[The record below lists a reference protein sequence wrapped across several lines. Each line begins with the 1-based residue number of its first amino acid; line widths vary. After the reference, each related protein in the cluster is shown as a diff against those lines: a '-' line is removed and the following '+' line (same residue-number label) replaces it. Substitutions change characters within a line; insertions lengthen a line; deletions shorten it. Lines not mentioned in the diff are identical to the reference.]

1 MSDTEAV
8 AQLGQIRDRIYGEI
22 GQVIIGQKQIV
33 EELLI
38 ALLAGGHCLLVGV
51 PGLAKTTLIQ
61 TLART
66 LDLSF
71 GRIQFTPDLMPSDI
85 TGTEVLE
92 EDIDT
97 GRKAFR
103 FIRGPLFANVIL
115 ADEINRTPP
124 KTQAALLQAMQE
136 HAVTAAG

>member
-71 GRIQFTPDLMPSDI
+71 GRIPIYPQI
-85 TGTEVLE
+85 
-92 EDIDT
+92 
-97 GRKAFR
+97 
-103 FIRGPLFANVIL
+103 
-115 ADEINRTPP
+115 
-124 KTQAALLQAMQE
+124 
-136 HAVTAAG
+136 